1 MSAHSIRMTNQTLH
15 PASSHARRGFT
26 LIELLVVITIIIV
39 IVALSLTGLRRMR
52 DYADKVNS
60 LKNLS
65 QLQLANT
72 SYASDHNGRYV
83 SLYATDEDGARTG
96 FWYQD
101 PTYLSYMIGDRKSA
115 SGAPVR
121 AVPSEYLDPKVVR
134 TRKTGTGSMAA
145 SYGMSESGL
154 MGMTGPNVKAAH
166 SMNRIPNPAVA
177 AAFATA
183 GDYRF
188 GYNARF
194 KWTEGMTRATGA
206 IAYRHGGK
214 ALVVYFDGH
223 AGEITRGDIKE
234 IDKSRGG
241 KNNAFW
247 NPRAN

>member
-1 MSAHSIRMTNQTLH
+1 MRNHTPLQAARHSGQ
-15 PASSHARRGFT
+15 GFT
-26 LIELLVVITIIIV
+26 LVELLVVITIIIV
-39 IVALSLTGLRRMR
+39 IVALSLIGMRRIR
-52 DYADKVNS
+52 DYADKANS

-83 SLYATDEDGARTG
+83 SLYATDEDGQRTG

-101 PTYLSYMIGDRKSA
+101 PTYLSYMIGDRTSA
-115 SGAPVR
+115 SGQPLR
-121 AVPSEYLDPKVVR
+121 AVPSAYLDPKVVR
-134 TRKTGTGSMAA
+134 TRIAGTGSMAA

-166 SMNRIPNPAVA
+166 YMNRIPNPAVA

-194 KWTEGMTRATGA
+194 SWAEGMTRATSA
-206 IAYRHGGK
+206 IAYRYGDK

-223 AGEITRGDIKE
+223 AG
-234 IDKSRGG
+234 
-241 KNNAFW
+241 
-247 NPRAN
+247 